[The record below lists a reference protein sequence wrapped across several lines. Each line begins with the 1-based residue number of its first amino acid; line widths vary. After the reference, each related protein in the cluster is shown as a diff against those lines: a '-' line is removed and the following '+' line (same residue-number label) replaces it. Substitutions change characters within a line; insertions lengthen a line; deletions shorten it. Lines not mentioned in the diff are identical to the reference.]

1 MTAIC
6 WKQVKIEI
14 HVWYWVEKE
23 LKSPKGVQNI
33 FIFQKVRIEHPTSA
47 DYLGLMIIILVSLG
61 LGFATFSVFYPMLK
75 LTIGKYYLFVN
86 FYNQNLGLTRWS
98 NTPLSFRYTTVRQ
111 LITQRSGQAVDSTSW
126 QHNTLLVINWLS
138 DLLVMHP

>member
-1 MTAIC
+1 MKSIYDCNPCTILSWKKSWSLPEKFKIC
-6 WKQVKIEI
+6 SSFRRCILNTPHPQI
-14 HVWYWVEKE
+14 H
-23 LKSPKGVQNI
+23 P
-33 FIFQKVRIEHPTSA
+33 
-47 DYLGLMIIILVSLG
+47 GLMVGILVSLG
-61 LGFATFSVFYPMLK
+61 LNFATFSVFHPMLR

-86 FYNQNLGLTRWS
+86 FYNQNLGLTQWS

-138 DLLVMHP
+138 DLQVMHQ